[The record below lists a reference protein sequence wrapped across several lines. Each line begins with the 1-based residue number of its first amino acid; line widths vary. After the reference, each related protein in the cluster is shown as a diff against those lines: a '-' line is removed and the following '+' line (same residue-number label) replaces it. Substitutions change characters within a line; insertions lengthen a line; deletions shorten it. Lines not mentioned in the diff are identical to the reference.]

1 MRVFITG
8 ANRGIGLALVH
19 AYLQQPDTQVMATC
33 RQPAQALE
41 LARLREQYSDR
52 LHMLALDVTDE
63 AAYQPACHAALTSMG
78 GIDVLLNNA
87 GINPRIDEA
96 RELGQLQSVTL
107 NQVIYTNAVA
117 PLLLTQALLPAL
129 KKGNAARII
138 MVSSQMGSLG
148 RNSGGGGYAY
158 RMSKAAMNMAAR
170 SLAGDLQAE
179 GMTVITLHPGWVQ
192 TDMGGASAEITT
204 EESTQGLI
212 ALFARLTRA
221 DSGKFYKWNGEEH
234 VW

>member
-8 ANRGIGLALVH
+8 ANRGVGLALVR
-19 AYLQQPDTQVMATC
+19 ACLQQSGTQVMATC
-33 RQPAQALE
+33 RQPAEAHE
-41 LARLREQYSDR
+41 LAQLREQYPDR
-52 LHMLALDVTDE
+52 LHMIALDVTDE
-63 AAYQPACHAALTSMG
+63 AAYQPACSAALNTMG
-78 GIDVLLNNA
+78 GIDVLVNNA
-87 GINPRIDEA
+87 GINPRIDPA
-96 RELGQLQSVTL
+96 RKLGQLQAATL
-107 NQVIYTNAVA
+107 NEVIYTNAVA

-129 KKGNAARII
+129 RKGNQARII

-148 RNSGGGGYAY
+148 RDSGGGGYAY

-170 SLAGDLQAE
+170 SLAGDLRAE

-192 TDMGGASAEITT
+192 TDMGGKTAEITP
-204 EESTQGLI
+204 EDSANGLL
-212 ALFARLTRA
+212 ALIARLTSA